1 MSDSDIVSFGKFAGQ
16 TYGQMYRKKW
26 YVKWVYE
33 QSAVNG
39 ALKELKDYFESKDY
53 GYDDYIA
60 YRKCPAPQ
68 KRAQIPVKPMFVTP
82 ATSPTRP

>member
-33 QSAVNG
+33 QSAVYG
-39 ALKELKDYFESKDY
+39 ALKELK
-53 GYDDYIA
+53 
-60 YRKCPAPQ
+60 
-68 KRAQIPVKPMFVTP
+68 
-82 ATSPTRP
+82 